1 MRSVFDLPWD
11 SLPHDGASAP
21 VCFPASCDCA
31 EDEDLMYAWLCER
44 QENIEM
50 GLFLERACELLGRV
64 ASGGEVTPSVM
75 RRSRDL
81 IRAIEEARLANRS
94 GSGKAHGAS

>member
-1 MRSVFDLPWD
+1 MRNLLDLSWD

-21 VCFPASCDCA
+21 TCPSAPADHA
-31 EDEDLMYAWLCER
+31 DDEELMYAWLCER

-50 GLFLERACELLGRV
+50 GLFLERACELLGRI

-75 RRSRDL
+75 RRARDL
-81 IRAIEEARLANRS
+81 IRAIDEARLANRD
-94 GSGKAHGAS
+94 GSGRSHGTL